1 MATPLKVRALHLDS
15 RLEVRQP
22 SLEVSMLPLS
32 HGAAPR
38 GSMATPSRSELLYPS
53 RSYGVALQCPCGTP
67 RGPLAPP
74 LEVLWRLPRGRRCIT
89 LRTAVNPGIYGL
101 AFTMGKWFLTENSA
115 TVGRI
120 LMISSADPS

>member
-1 MATPLKVRALHLDS
+1 MAPPLKVHVLHLDS

-38 GSMATPSRSELLYPS
+38 GPMAPPSRSDLLYPS

-74 LEVLWRLPRGRRCIT
+74 LEVLWRRASRSFA
-89 LRTAVNPGIYGL
+89 AVPQGPCG
-101 AFTMGKWFLTENSA
+101 M
-115 TVGRI
+115 
-120 LMISSADPS
+120 P